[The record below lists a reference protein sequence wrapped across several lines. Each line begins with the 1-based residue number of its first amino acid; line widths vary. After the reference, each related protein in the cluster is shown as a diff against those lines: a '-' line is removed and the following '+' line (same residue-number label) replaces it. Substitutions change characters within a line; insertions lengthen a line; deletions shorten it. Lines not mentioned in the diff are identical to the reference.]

1 MSRTLFRG
9 ISQLLTLSPA
19 AQKKGRHI
27 QEADLGRVSKA
38 CLLVEQGKVI
48 YAGGESKLPKEML
61 KKKHKEISLGGAH
74 VLPGFVECH
83 THFVFA
89 GSRAA
94 EFELRNQGVSY
105 QEIAAR
111 GGGILSTMKQTR
123 NTSSKK
129 LLETSQLR
137 ADEYVAQGVT
147 TLEGKSGYALNLKDE
162 LKCLDVM
169 KKIKGPTVISTFL
182 GAHAKPPEFETYEAY
197 LDFLVESVLP
207 KVKKKNLA
215 SRVDIFIENGFFPV
229 EAGKKYLRTA
239 KDLGFEIVV
248 HADQLSLSGGSEV
261 ALQLS
266 ALSADHVIQIDDNLV
281 QKFAKSETTAVL
293 LPAADLYMKCAYP
306 PARKLIDAGA
316 RVALATDYNPGSC
329 PSQDLSL
336 VGLLARLEM
345 KMTLPEVISAYTVG
359 AAHALNMQDQI
370 GSLCIGKSADFVAL
384 NCDWT
389 DLFYSIGK
397 KSTDRVY
404 RSAKKIL

>member
-1 MSRTLFRG
+1 MSLTLFRD

-19 AQKKGRHI
+19 AQKKGRQV

-38 CLLVEQGKVI
+38 CLLVQNGKVI
-48 YAGGESKLPKEML
+48 YAGGQSRLPKSLLKKKPKEM
-61 KKKHKEISLGGAH
+61 SLNGAQ
-74 VLPGFVECH
+74 VVPGFIECH

-111 GGGILSTMKQTR
+111 GGGILSTMKSTR
-123 NTSSKK
+123 SASAAK
-129 LLETSQLR
+129 LLQSSQAR
-137 ADEYVAQGVT
+137 ADEYAAQGVT

-162 LKCLDVM
+162 LKCLEVM
-169 KKIKGPTVISTFL
+169 KKIKGPRVVSTFL
-182 GAHAKPPEFETYEAY
+182 GAHAKPPEFETYDAY
-197 LDFLVESVLP
+197 LDFLSVSVLP
-207 KVKKKNLA
+207 RVKKKNLA
-215 SRVDIFIENGFFPV
+215 SRVDIFIEKGFFPAD
-229 EAGKKYLRTA
+229 AGKKYLKTA
-239 KDLGFEIVV
+239 KDLGFDVVV

-266 ALSADHVIQIDDNLV
+266 ALSADHVIQIDDSLV

-306 PARKLIDAGA
+306 PARKLIEAGA

-329 PSQDLSL
+329 PSQDLAL

-345 KMTLPEVISAYTVG
+345 KMTLHEVIAAYTVG
-359 AAHALNMQDQI
+359 ASHALNMQNEI
-370 GSLCIGKSADFVAL
+370 GSLCVGKSADFVAL
-384 NCDWT
+384 NCEWT
-389 DLFYSIGK
+389 ELFYSIGK
-397 KSTDRVY
+397 KPAALVY
-404 RSAKKIL
+404 RAGQRLD